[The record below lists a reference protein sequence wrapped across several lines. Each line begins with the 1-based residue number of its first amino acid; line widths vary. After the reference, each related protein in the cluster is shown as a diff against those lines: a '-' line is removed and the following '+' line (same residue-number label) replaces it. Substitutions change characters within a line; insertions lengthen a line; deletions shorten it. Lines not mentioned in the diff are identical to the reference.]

1 MDRERECQNSVR
13 ERQLCTGDVG
23 FMMISEIK
31 QKEGC
36 PKSLDS
42 SKNDSQIGQ
51 KNHVFSYF
59 QITNFPP
66 AVMTDLIR
74 SGMDNI
80 RFMRVSGLILD
91 QAAWMAFLVKP
102 NHGRVFLSHLRS
114 SSRIE
119 QRFSIGFRSGELAGQ
134 TPFSM
139 TVMLRLRSQAEML

>member
-1 MDRERECQNSVR
+1 
-13 ERQLCTGDVG
+13 
-23 FMMISEIK
+23 
-31 QKEGC
+31 
-36 PKSLDS
+36 
-42 SKNDSQIGQ
+42 
-51 KNHVFSYF
+51 
-59 QITNFPP
+59 
-66 AVMTDLIR
+66 MTDLIR